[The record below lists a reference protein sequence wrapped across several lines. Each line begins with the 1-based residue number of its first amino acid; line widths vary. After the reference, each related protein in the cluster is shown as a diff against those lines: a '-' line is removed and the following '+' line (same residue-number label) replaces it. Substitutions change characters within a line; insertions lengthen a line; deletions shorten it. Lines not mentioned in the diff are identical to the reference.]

1 MRMVGVSSDEAYE
14 LALSILL
21 PLGEYFQVQD
31 DYLDCYAPP
40 EVLGKIG
47 TDILVSRRFSLRV
60 SSFRP
65 IAARVACTPSHVE
78 LTGFSIVVSF
88 GQDNKCSWNINV
100 ALKHATEE
108 QRKQLDVSSPVPALP
123 VVLSNCKVKLLTDQT
138 PCFALRS
145 LAFTLAGTLWP

>member
-1 MRMVGVSSDEAYE
+1 MIVVYKTAFYSFYLPVALAMRMVGVSSDEAYE

-47 TDILVSRRFSLRV
+47 TDILVSRRFSWRV

-65 IAARVACTPSHVE
+65 TAVRDACTPSDVE
-78 LTGFSIVVSF
+78 ADGVLNRRLVWA
-88 GQDNKCSWNINV
+88 GQQV
-100 ALKHATEE
+100 
-108 QRKQLDVSSPVPALP
+108 
-123 VVLSNCKVKLLTDQT
+123 
-138 PCFALRS
+138 
-145 LAFTLAGTLWP
+145 

>member
-47 TDILVSRRFSLRV
+47 TDILVSRRFSLGV
-60 SSFRP
+60 SSFLP
-65 IAARVACTPSHVE
+65 ITARIACTPSNVE
-78 LTGFSIVVSF
+78 ADGIF
-88 GQDNKCSWNINV
+88 
-100 ALKHATEE
+100 
-108 QRKQLDVSSPVPALP
+108 
-123 VVLSNCKVKLLTDQT
+123 NCHLI
-138 PCFALRS
+138 
-145 LAFTLAGTLWP
+145 

>member
-1 MRMVGVSSDEAYE
+1 LIVVYKTAFYSFYLPVALAMRMVGVSSDEAYE

-47 TDILVSRRFSLRV
+47 TDILVSRRCSLGV

-65 IAARVACTPSHVE
+65 IAVHVACTLLHVE
-78 LTGFSIVVSF
+78 ADGTF
-88 GQDNKCSWNINV
+88 
-100 ALKHATEE
+100 
-108 QRKQLDVSSPVPALP
+108 
-123 VVLSNCKVKLLTDQT
+123 NCHLI
-138 PCFALRS
+138 
-145 LAFTLAGTLWP
+145 